1 MTGQDTVIDTDR
13 RQRVLDS
20 LAALLNRIL
29 QQDWPLTEDTQLID
43 ELGLSSS
50 VALYL
55 LLELEEEF
63 DVHIPVEGLYE
74 ADVKTVGDLT
84 DYIVARWDTE

>member
-1 MTGQDTVIDTDR
+1 MNTEP
-13 RQRVLDS
+13 RQRVLGR
-20 LAALLNRIL
+20 LIGLLGWIL
-29 QQDWPLTEDTQLID
+29 QYDLPLTEDTQLVD

-55 LLELEEEF
+55 LLELEEDL

-74 ADVKTVGDLT
+74 ADVKTIGNLT
-84 DYIVARWDTE
+84 DYIVTRWELGSSAAETG

>member
-1 MTGQDTVIDTDR
+1 MDIEP

-20 LAALLNRIL
+20 LIGLLDRIL
-29 QQDWPLTEDTQLID
+29 QHDLPLTEDTQLVD

-55 LLELEEEF
+55 LLELEEDL

-74 ADVKTVGDLT
+74 ADVKTIGNLT
-84 DYIVARWDTE
+84 DYVVACWELSSSVAEAY